1 MQFEELATRYT
12 GNMAQNYNAERK
24 DSADW
29 TNENIIIEDFMAH
42 IPRGAAVIDI
52 PVGTGRFMEFYKRH
66 QLIPTGFDISDDMLA
81 AAREAAAHCG
91 IGAQLKKGDIRK
103 INAPDKSFEAGLC
116 IRFVNWIDFEG
127 FKGAIAELDRV
138 VRSILIVT
146 VRVQHTPRT
155 LLEKLRQRWKAFS
168 RRNAKLHLHNQDAVE
183 AVFKAHGFQI
193 AELRI
198 VRQRRDKSTFQ
209 IYLLKRETA

>member
-12 GNMAQNYNAERK
+12 GSMAQNYDAERK

-42 IPRGAAVIDI
+42 IPRGASVIDI

-66 QLIPTGFDISDDMLA
+66 QLVPTGFDISGDMLA
-81 AAREAAAHCG
+81 AAREAATRSGVDAKL
-91 IGAQLKKGDIRK
+91 QMGDIRK
-103 INAPDKSFEAGLC
+103 IGAPDKSFEAGLC

-127 FKGAIAELDRV
+127 FQGAIAELDRV

-146 VRVQHTPRT
+146 VRVQHTPHT
-155 LLEKLRQRWKAFS
+155 LFEKLRQRWKTFS
-168 RRNAKLHLHNQDAVE
+168 RRNAKLHLHNEDAVE
-183 AVFKAHGFQI
+183 AVFKAHGFRI
-193 AELRI
+193 ADKRI
-198 VRQRRDKSTFQ
+198 VRKRRDKSTFQ